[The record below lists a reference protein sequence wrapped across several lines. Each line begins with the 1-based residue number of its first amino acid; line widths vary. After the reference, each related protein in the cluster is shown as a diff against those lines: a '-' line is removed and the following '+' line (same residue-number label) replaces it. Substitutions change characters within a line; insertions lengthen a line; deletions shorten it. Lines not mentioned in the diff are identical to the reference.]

1 MARAKKSR
9 AKKQGVWRAI
19 ARAITFG
26 LVGFVTL
33 SIVIV
38 AMLRWIDPPTSAFM
52 IRHWVV
58 GHLQAEASADV
69 YFEWVEG
76 ERIPAVLKLAVIAA
90 EDQRFPNH
98 RGFDTIELQQALAT
112 HQAGGRLRGAS
123 TITQQ
128 TAKNLFLWPGRDPL
142 RKVLEAW
149 LTVLIE
155 VLWSKERILEVYLN
169 LAQFSGDTFGVGA
182 ASWRYFHR
190 PVVAIRAEE
199 AALMAS
205 VLPNPV
211 VYRLDAPSGDLTGR
225 AQRIRREMA
234 RLGGIAYLR
243 GL

>member
-1 MARAKKSR
+1 MAKSKKPRS
-9 AKKQGVWRAI
+9 KKQGVWKRI

-26 LVGFVTL
+26 LVGFVVF
-33 SIVIV
+33 SILLV

-52 IRHWVV
+52 LRHWVV
-58 GHLQAEASADV
+58 GHLQAQASPEV
-69 YFEWVEG
+69 YFEWVDG
-76 ERIPAVLKLAVIAA
+76 EDIPAVLKLAVIAA

-98 RGFDTIELQQALAT
+98 RGFDTIELQRALAT

-149 LTVLIE
+149 LTILME

-182 ASWRYFHR
+182 TSWRYFQR
-190 PVVAIRAEE
+190 PVVAIRAEQ
-199 AALMAS
+199 ATLMAS
-205 VLPNPV
+205 VLPNPLI
-211 VYRLDAPSGDLTGR
+211 YRLDAPSADVTRR
-225 AQRIRREMA
+225 AQRIRREMV
-234 RLGGIAYLR
+234 RLGGTAYVS